1 MVLAVKQ
8 PEGLPSMPNTI
19 AKGLMAVAAVGALA
33 LGGSAV
39 AGATSRTATTQG
51 SNAQGYG
58 AQGQPPSG
66 SAPDPSK
73 GGHVGPNG
81 QRETLLTGDTAAK
94 VKAAALAKVPGA
106 TVERVETD
114 ADHGSPYEAHLR
126 KSDGTELEVLVDKS
140 FAVTA
145 VNTMRHP

>member
-1 MVLAVKQ
+1 
-8 PEGLPSMPNTI
+8 MPNTI

-33 LGGSAV
+33 LGGSAL
-39 AGATSRTATTQG
+39 AGAASPTATTQG